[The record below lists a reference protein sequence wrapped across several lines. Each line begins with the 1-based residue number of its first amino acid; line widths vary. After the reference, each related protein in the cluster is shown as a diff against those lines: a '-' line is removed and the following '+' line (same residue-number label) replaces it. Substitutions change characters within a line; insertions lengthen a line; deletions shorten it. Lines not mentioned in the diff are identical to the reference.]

1 MTAIEVLDALEKA
14 GGSLV
19 LNGGKIK
26 YTIPKR
32 VEWLV
37 PEIRKQ
43 REEIVALLQ
52 KRMAYPPVPVAVR
65 LVRWFPKRPPIVL
78 EHYSVVTDVD
88 KFACAT
94 LAELGHA
101 LAGRNWLAGNWSI
114 RTLIDRL
121 EQVGIV
127 VELTA

>member
-1 MTAIEVLDALEKA
+1 MTAIEVLDVLAEA
-14 GGSLV
+14 GGSLA
-19 LNGGKIK
+19 LNDGRIK

-52 KRMAYPPVPVAVR
+52 RRMAYPPVPAGVR
-65 LVRWFPKRPPIVL
+65 LVRWLPKRPPVLL

-114 RTLIDRL
+114 RTLIERL
-121 EQVGIV
+121 EQVGVV